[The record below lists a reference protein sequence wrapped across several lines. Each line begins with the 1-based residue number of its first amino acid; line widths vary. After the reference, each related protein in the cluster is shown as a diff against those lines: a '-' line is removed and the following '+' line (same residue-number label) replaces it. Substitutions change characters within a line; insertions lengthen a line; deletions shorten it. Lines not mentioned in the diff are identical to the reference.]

1 MAVVEWRVDGGRNR
15 LEGEW
20 LAERVIEEFFGMFVL
35 PDVEDGGNVVVGGS
49 GFVRLRRFYGEEGR
63 EKVPAI
69 GSGFL
74 RTFSKAFCF
83 SAGEIA
89 FTAILSALR
98 AATMRSYAWSMVS
111 RSIAVKPEL

>member
-1 MAVVEWRVDGGRNR
+1 
-15 LEGEW
+15 
-20 LAERVIEEFFGMFVL
+20 MFVL
-35 PDVEDGGNVVVGGS
+35 PDVEDGGTVVVGGS